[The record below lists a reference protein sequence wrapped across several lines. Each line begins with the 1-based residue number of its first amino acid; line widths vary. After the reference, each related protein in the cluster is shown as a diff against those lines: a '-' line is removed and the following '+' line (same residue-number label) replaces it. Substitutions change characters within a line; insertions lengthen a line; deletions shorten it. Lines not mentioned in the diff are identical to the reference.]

1 MQYPSPSVPAEQ
13 SPAVPQAPRPA
24 GPARPVEA
32 ITALVVRDFRPA
44 THLLP
49 VPEKAAEGDVV
60 GMKAVY
66 RANLEQWAD
75 LQRTLRGF
83 FVQTAGGPAFRVFN
97 EIASA
102 PAAPIAADL
111 ALERLYLCA
120 DIHRIV
126 RTHRLMPDPF
136 RYKAYA
142 VTFADARIV
151 VWSGMLTCTALR
163 DPLGW
168 EAAPDMRPLLV
179 EVPSGMGDA
188 EALALAERRVA
199 LFRQLLPAGV
209 DFDVRIAGY
218 AVA

>member
-1 MQYPSPSVPAEQ
+1 MQHPSRSVPAEQ
-13 SPAVPQAPRPA
+13 TRAVPQAQRPA
-24 GPARPVEA
+24 GPARPEA

-60 GMKAVY
+60 GMEAVY
-66 RANLEQWAD
+66 RADFEQSAE
-75 LQRTLRGF
+75 LLRALTGF
-83 FVQTAGGPAFRVFN
+83 FVQTSGGPAFRVFN

-102 PAAPIAADL
+102 PAGPIAAEL
-111 ALERLYLCA
+111 ALERFYLCP
-120 DIHRIV
+120 DIHETVLR
-126 RTHRLMPDPF
+126 RRLAPDPF
-136 RYKAYA
+136 FYKAHA

-151 VWSGMLTCTALR
+151 FWSGMLTCRTIR
-163 DPLGW
+163 DSLCW

-188 EALALAERRVA
+188 ETLALAERRVA